1 MLRIAV
7 VINSVGP
14 DIAYC
19 NLVTGSSMVVAAVD
33 SDRGRA
39 PCSSGIYREIRKAR
53 RCPGFAR
60 AVGGPLGG
68 LTTPM
73 HLPDA
78 PMCQLGVL
86 AATTGVRGGF
96 I

>member
-1 MLRIAV
+1 M
-7 VINSVGP
+7 G
-14 DIAYC
+14 
-19 NLVTGSSMVVAAVD
+19 G
-33 SDRGRA
+33 
-39 PCSSGIYREIRKAR
+39 
-53 RCPGFAR
+53 PGFAG
-60 AVGGPLGG
+60 AVSGPLGG
-68 LTTPM
+68 LATPM